1 METRDGAN
9 NFLLSLRNTELEIR
23 MGRKTYRRTLYQQV
37 MEHRK
42 TESKV
47 TGKPL
52 CVISELQMSH
62 VSSLRNWLTL
72 FSALILR
79 IDISPWWK
87 FSLHP
92 WDSFLYSFFFL
103 KIYCLKG
110 RVEEREGERWRKRK
124 GEGETIFHPLIH
136 SIIGH
141 NYRSWTKPTPRDFS
155 WSLIW
160 VADSQ
165 SWGIFYC
172 FPGHISREPDLK

>member
-1 METRDGAN
+1 METRDGAS

-52 CVISELQMSH
+52 CGSSELQMSH

-79 IDISPWWK
+79 IDTSPWWK
-87 FSLHP
+87 FSLHI
-92 WDSFLYSFFFL
+92 WDSFLYYFFL
-103 KIYCLKG
+103 RFIVWKAELK
-110 RVEEREGERWRKRK
+110 REREKDGEKKKKRK
-124 GEGETIFHPLIH
+124 KERLSSIH
-136 SIIGH
+136 
-141 NYRSWTKPTPRDFS
+141 WFT
-155 WSLIW
+155 
-160 VADSQ
+160 Q
-165 SWGIFYC
+165 
-172 FPGHISREPDLK
+172 